1 MLTSPTV
8 QAGQVAAPGYG
19 SKNAADK
26 TGPAPRLPNWPSEK
40 GIMVPRSSFRA
51 PPDTSLRASWPESTQ
66 GNRPGSG
73 VTEAAPTP

>member
-1 MLTSPTV
+1 MLTSATV
-8 QAGQVAAPGYG
+8 QGGQSPRRAMARKAPP
-19 SKNAADK
+19 
-26 TGPAPRLPNWPSEK
+26 TRLVLPPWLPNWPSEK
-40 GIMVPRSSFRA
+40 GIMVPRASSRA